1 MPRTPP
7 QCPMDSIL
15 RLLMGPWTTYIIW
28 VLSDKGPQR
37 FGRLRRSV
45 PGISTRMLTERLR
58 MLEGAGV
65 IWREQAE
72 TIPPAVTY
80 GLTPRGDDLRSVL
93 DSLGEVADRWK
104 AEGVF
109 EGNGPDAVHNAQI
122 RQASLVG
129 KPRRV
134 RGSQA
139 RDRS

>member
-1 MPRTPP
+1 MRKMPA
-7 QCPMDSIL
+7 QCPMDAIL

-28 VLSDKGPQR
+28 VLGDQGPQR
-37 FGRLRRSV
+37 FGALKRAV

-58 MLEGAGV
+58 MLQGAGV

-93 DSLGEVADRWK
+93 DSLGEIAERWE

-109 EGNGPDAVHNAQI
+109 EDNALGI
-122 RQASLVG
+122 G
-129 KPRRV
+129 
-134 RGSQA
+134 
-139 RDRS
+139 

>member
-1 MPRTPP
+1 MPKTPP

-28 VLSDKGPQR
+28 VLSDTGPQR
-37 FGRLRRSV
+37 FGGLRRSV

-80 GLTPRGDDLRSVL
+80 GLTQRGDDLRSVL
-93 DSLGEVADRWK
+93 DSLGEIADRWK

-109 EGNGPDAVHNAQI
+109 EGAM
-122 RQASLVG
+122 
-129 KPRRV
+129 
-134 RGSQA
+134 
-139 RDRS
+139 DRMPFK